1 MLFRSANGSAKQKMA
16 EFVEAQGGDA
26 SYVWDTELFPK
37 ASREIEVPALQEG
50 YVNQI
55 QAESVGA
62 ACMMLGGGRETK
74 DSDIDLSV
82 GIYLNKK
89 VGSYVKKGEP
99 IAMVYAN
106 DSQKGEDAAAQ
117 IQSAYGISAEKP
129 APSKMIKAV
138 IQAF

>member
-1 MLFRSANGSAKQKMA
+1 MA
-16 EFVEAQGGDA
+16 DIKGGGP
-26 SYVWDTELFPK
+26 VTEEKIRL
-37 ASREIEVPALQEG
+37 V
-50 YVNQI
+50 
-55 QAESVGA
+55 AESFA
-62 ACMMLGGGRETK
+62 REAK
-74 DSDIDLSV
+74 KIYGSKLHEIILYGSCVRGDFKEDSDIDLSV